1 MQNYKLKASD
11 MQSCPVFFEGKQCG
25 LPLAQVD
32 REIEKI
38 ARYDL
43 ATYQCGLGHRSYFLQ
58 EPFERVLRSDKK
70 NKWINSPGSIRRL
83 TTPKT

>member
-1 MQNYKLKASD
+1 MQNYKLKESD

-58 EPFERVLRSDKK
+58 EPFERVLRSD
-70 NKWINSPGSIRRL
+70 R
-83 TTPKT
+83 KTSG